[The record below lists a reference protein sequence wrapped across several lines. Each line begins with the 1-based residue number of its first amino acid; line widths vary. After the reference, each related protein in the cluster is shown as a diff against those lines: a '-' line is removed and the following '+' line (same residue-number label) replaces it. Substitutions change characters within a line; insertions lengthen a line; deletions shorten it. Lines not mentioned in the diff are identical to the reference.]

1 MRDQVIQKIE
11 EEKIIAIVRGVG
23 PEQCMKVA
31 DALYAGGIRLME
43 ITYNQK
49 DPASFQAT
57 ADAISAITNAYEGRM
72 FVGAGTVTTS
82 ELVELTAK
90 ASGKF
95 IISPDT
101 NADVIR
107 RTRELDMVSM
117 PGALTPT
124 EIMTAHRAGADY
136 VKLFPAGDLGPN
148 YVKAVRAPI
157 SHVKMTAVGGINE
170 KNMLDYLA
178 YDKIL
183 CCGGSW
189 MVPADAVAAKD
200 WARITE
206 LTRSAVNTM
215 LGFELRHVGVNCENE
230 DESMA
235 VCRKLSALLNWP
247 IKEGNSSNFV
257 GTGFEMMK
265 KMGRGRNGHIAIGT
279 NSVKRAKWHL
289 EQRGF
294 KFIEDSAVVKNGKLI
309 AIYLEDE
316 IGGFAFHLVQK

>member
-1 MRDQVIQKIE
+1 MRDQVIQQIE
-11 EEKIIAIVRGVG
+11 QEKIIAIVRGVG

-57 ADAISAITNAYEGRM
+57 ADAISAITKAYEGRM
-72 FVGAGTVTTS
+72 FVGAGTVTTT

-90 ASGKF
+90 AGGKF

-101 NADVIR
+101 NPDVIR

-124 EIMTAHRAGADY
+124 EIMTAHCAGADY

-170 KNMLDYLA
+170 KNMADFLKAGVCGFGIGGNLA
-178 YDKIL
+178 NKAWIEAGEFDKITETARA
-183 CCGGSW
+183 
-189 MVPADAVAAKD
+189 MV
-200 WARITE
+200 
-206 LTRSAVNTM
+206 
-215 LGFELRHVGVNCENE
+215 
-230 DESMA
+230 
-235 VCRKLSALLNWP
+235 
-247 IKEGNSSNFV
+247 
-257 GTGFEMMK
+257 
-265 KMGRGRNGHIAIGT
+265 
-279 NSVKRAKWHL
+279 
-289 EQRGF
+289 
-294 KFIEDSAVVKNGKLI
+294 AVVKE
-309 AIYLEDE
+309 A
-316 IGGFAFHLVQK
+316 

>member
-1 MRDQVIQKIE
+1 MRDQVIQQIE
-11 EEKIIAIVRGVG
+11 QEKIIAIVRGVG

-57 ADAISAITNAYEGRM
+57 ADAISAITKAYEGRM
-72 FVGAGTVTTS
+72 FVGAGTVTTT

-90 ASGKF
+90 AGGKF

-101 NADVIR
+101 NPDVIR

-170 KNMLDYLA
+170 KNMVDFLKAGVCGFGIGGNLA
-178 YDKIL
+178 NKAWIEAGEFDKITETARA
-183 CCGGSW
+183 
-189 MVPADAVAAKD
+189 MV
-200 WARITE
+200 
-206 LTRSAVNTM
+206 
-215 LGFELRHVGVNCENE
+215 
-230 DESMA
+230 
-235 VCRKLSALLNWP
+235 
-247 IKEGNSSNFV
+247 
-257 GTGFEMMK
+257 
-265 KMGRGRNGHIAIGT
+265 
-279 NSVKRAKWHL
+279 
-289 EQRGF
+289 
-294 KFIEDSAVVKNGKLI
+294 AVVKE
-309 AIYLEDE
+309 A
-316 IGGFAFHLVQK
+316 